1 MKKIFIHL
9 ANGFEEVEAIT
20 PVDVLRRAGCEV
32 TMVSVTG
39 NREVASARG
48 VTVLADRLFEDVDYM
63 QADVILFPGGQPGSD
78 NLAKHEGLKKIIADF
93 HRQGKLIAAICAA
106 PLVLANAG
114 ILMGK
119 RVTCFPGTES
129 KLKGA
134 ICTGNAVEKDG
145 NIITG
150 KAAGAA
156 MKFSLALTEQLVG
169 KSKAEELKNRMYVE

>member
-1 MKKIFIHL
+1 MKKVFIHL

-39 NREVASARG
+39 KREVSSARG
-48 VTVLADRLFEDVDYM
+48 IVMQADRLFEDVDYTG
-63 QADVILFPGGQPGSD
+63 ADMILFPGGQPGSD
-78 NLAKHEGLKKIIADF
+78 NLTRHEGLKKLIVDF
-93 HRQGKLIAAICAA
+93 HQQGKMIAAICAA
-106 PLVLANAG
+106 PMVLASAG
-114 ILMGK
+114 ILQGK

-134 ICTGNAVEKDG
+134 ICTGNAVEVDG

-156 MKFSLALTEQLVG
+156 MKFSLVLAEQLIS
-169 KSKAEELKNRMYVE
+169 KSKAEELKKTMYVE

>member
-1 MKKIFIHL
+1 MKKVFIHL

-32 TMVSVTG
+32 TTVSITGKKEVT
-39 NREVASARG
+39 SARG
-48 VTVLADRLFEDVDYM
+48 LAVLADRLFEEMDYS

-78 NLAKHEGLKKIIADF
+78 NLTKHEGLKKLITEF
-93 HRQGKLIAAICAA
+93 HRQGKIIAAICAA
-106 PLVLANAG
+106 PMVLANAG
-114 ILMGK
+114 ILEGK

-129 KLKGA
+129 RLKGA
-134 ICTGNAVEKDG
+134 ICTGNAVEIDG

-156 MKFSLALTEQLVG
+156 MKFSFALTEQLCG
-169 KSKAEELKNRMYVE
+169 KSKADDLKKIMYVE

>member
-1 MKKIFIHL
+1 MKKVFVHL

-32 TMVSVTG
+32 TIVSVTG
-39 NREVASARG
+39 KREATSARG
-48 VTVLADRLFEDVDYM
+48 LVVLADRLFEEADYA

-78 NLAKHEGLKKIIADF
+78 NLTRHEGLKKIISEF
-93 HRQGKLIAAICAA
+93 HRQGKMIAAICAA
-106 PLVLANAG
+106 PMVLANAG
-114 ILMGK
+114 ILQGK

-129 KLKGA
+129 KMKGA
-134 ICTGNAVEKDG
+134 ICTGNAVEVDG

-156 MKFSLALTEQLVG
+156 MKFSLLLTEQLFG
-169 KSKAEELKNRMYVE
+169 KSKADELKKTMYVE

>member
-1 MKKIFIHL
+1 MKRVFIHL

-32 TMVSVTG
+32 TLVSVTG
-39 NREVASARG
+39 KREVTSARG
-48 VTVLADRLFEDVDYM
+48 LAVQSDRLFEDMDYS

-78 NLAKHEGLKKIIADF
+78 NLTKHEGLKKLIPEF
-93 HRQGKLIAAICAA
+93 HRQGKMIAAICAA
-106 PLVLANAG
+106 PMVLANAE
-114 ILMGK
+114 ILEGK

-129 KLKGA
+129 RLKGA
-134 ICTGNAVEKDG
+134 ICTGNAVEIDG

-156 MKFSLALTEQLVG
+156 MTFSLALTELLVG
-169 KSKAEELKNRMYVE
+169 KSKADELKKIMYVE